1 MKSNHAR
8 VIYALAAMLIVPLGA
23 ATRFWPT
30 AFPKLVYLFAGDTLW
45 ATVVYLFIAFLRPA
59 KTVGWLFF
67 AAICFTFF
75 IEMSQLAHF
84 PWLEK
89 LQATWLGFVILGHE
103 FMWRDLVCYSAGILL
118 GAGFDAFWRRFLPAK
133 FSF

>member
-1 MKSNHAR
+1 MKFNRTRA
-8 VIYALAAMLIVPLGA
+8 IYSMAALLIVPLGA

-59 KTVGWLFF
+59 KSVLWLSV
-67 AAICFTFF
+67 AAISFTFF
-75 IEMSQLAHF
+75 IEISQLTHF
-84 PWLEK
+84 DWLEK

-103 FMWRDLVCYSAGILL
+103 FMWRDLVCYSTGIFL
-118 GAGFDAFWRRFLPAK
+118 GAQFDL
-133 FSF
+133 FSRKI